1 MTKREG
7 AIISAFTGI
16 MVVNSFS
23 DIQKYGD
30 ELFGYSTFTHDYGGK
45 NFTRRFKEKAK
56 LDFLNLC
63 ATQTDA

>member
-23 DIQKYGD
+23 DVQEYAD
-30 ELFGYSTFTHDYGGK
+30 ELFGYPTFTHQFGDKG
-45 NFTRRFKEKAK
+45 FVEEFKEKSKA
-56 LDFLNLC
+56 DFMNLC
-63 ATQTDA
+63 ATQV